1 MIDII
6 GEFGEDHEGDTIS
19 FTEFLDLMARRTKD
33 TDTDEELK
41 QGFKIFDE
49 NGDDKISIDDLRAL
63 MTKLGENLSEQ
74 EL

>member
-1 MIDII
+1 
-6 GEFGEDHEGDTIS
+6 
-19 FTEFLDLMARRTKD
+19 MARRTKD

-49 NGDDKISIDDLRAL
+49 NGDEKISIGDLRAL